1 MISLISSCPQLKY
14 QMRPELSNQII
25 GSLRGWAN
33 NIGDYKRLEM
43 RGFQFE
49 RTIIGW

>member
-14 QMRPELSNQII
+14 QMRLELSNQII

-33 NIGDYKRLEM
+33 NIDKRLEM